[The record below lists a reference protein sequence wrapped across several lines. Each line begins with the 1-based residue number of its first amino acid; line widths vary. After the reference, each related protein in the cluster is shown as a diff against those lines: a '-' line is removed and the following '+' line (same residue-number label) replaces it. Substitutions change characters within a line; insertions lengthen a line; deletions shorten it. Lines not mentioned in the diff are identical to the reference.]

1 MIKNFVTKIKATK
14 KIANEKNV
22 HNWYNC
28 VFHSVIIIMGI
39 SMILSLYTIVYLADM
54 TLDTTIGELLIN
66 MQIGI
71 FLPIAYSIILSYVFL
86 EKLVILHILVF
97 EKFNKQV
104 FKMWQKLDMYWYKR
118 YKKHS
123 PITEGLSKL
132 QSRVAKFQTRSKKQ
146 RRIVIIGIIVALLLV
161 QVGFRA
167 PLIIELLEEPKEIE
181 VNIDEVEEQTQ
192 PKRPQITIR
201 GAG

>member
-39 SMILSLYTIVYLADM
+39 SMILSLYTIVYLADI

-86 EKLVILHILVF
+86 EKLVILHILIF

-104 FKMWQKLDMYWYKR
+104 FKMWQKLDMYWYKK

-123 PITEGLSKL
+123 PLTEGLSKL
-132 QSRVAKFQTRSKKQ
+132 QSRIAKFQTRSKRQ
-146 RRIVIIGIIVALLLV
+146 RKIIIIAVIFALILV

-167 PLIIELLEEPKEIE
+167 PLIIELLEEPEEIE
-181 VNIDEVEEQTQ
+181 VNIDELEEPIQT
-192 PKRPQITIR
+192 KRPQITIR